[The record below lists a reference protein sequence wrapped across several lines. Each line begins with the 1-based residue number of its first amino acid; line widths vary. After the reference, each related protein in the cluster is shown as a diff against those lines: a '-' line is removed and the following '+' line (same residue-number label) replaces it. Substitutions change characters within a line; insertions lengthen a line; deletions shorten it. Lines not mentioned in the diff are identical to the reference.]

1 MRHRHQQTQPNHGLG
16 SSNMANEEKVLVP
29 DIGDF
34 AAVEVIEIL
43 VASGDTV
50 SAEDSLVT
58 LESDKATMEIPAP
71 ANGVVGKIEVNIGD
85 TLSEGDL
92 VMWLH
97 AADSSAAAT
106 EVAPTEAAPAAA
118 TAKPTPAPE
127 APKAAA
133 PAPVPAAPA
142 PVAAAPSGNSAH
154 ASPAVRRFARELG
167 ADISRIGGSGRKGR
181 ILKSDVQ
188 GFIKVALSGTGS
200 NASSASVSGSGL
212 AVAAMP
218 NIDYSK
224 FGEVENLPLSKI
236 NKITGQVLHRNWV
249 TIPHVTQFDD
259 ADITDL
265 EAFRKQLVGEY
276 KDRGIKITLLA
287 FLMKAVVSALKQFP
301 RFNASLDAS
310 GENLILKKYYHIGIA
325 VATPD
330 GLVVPVVRDVDQKS
344 LVELAQELT
353 AISIKARDKK
363 LGPKDMQGGCFT
375 ISSLGGL
382 GGSAF
387 TPIVNAPEVAILGVS
402 RSAMKP
408 IYQPDGE
415 FAARLMLPLSL
426 SYDHRVID
434 GADGARFTSYLS
446 RVLADMRRLLL

>member
-1 MRHRHQQTQPNHGLG
+1 
-16 SSNMANEEKVLVP
+16 MANEEKVLVP

-34 AAVEVIEIL
+34 AGVEVIEIL
-43 VASGDTV
+43 VATGDTV
-50 SAEDSLVT
+50 QKEDSLIT

-71 ANGVVGKIEVNIGD
+71 ASGVVGKIEIAIGD
-85 TLSEGDL
+85 TIAEGDL
-92 VMWLH
+92 VMWLQ
-97 AADSSAAAT
+97 ASEAAA
-106 EVAPTEAAPAAA
+106 
-118 TAKPTPAPE
+118 APE
-127 APKAAA
+127 AAVPELVKTAPA
-133 PAPVPAAPA
+133 PAPVAPKAA
-142 PVAAAPSGNSAH
+142 PVAAAPTPKATPAPAKTAAPVAAGKAH

-167 ADISRIGGSGRKGR
+167 ADISQIGGSGPKGR
-181 ILKSDVQ
+181 IRKEDVQ
-188 GFIKVALSGTGS
+188 NFIKAALSGSAPAS
-200 NASSASVSGSGL
+200 NAAASGTGL

-224 FGEVENLPLSKI
+224 FGQIETLPLSKI

-276 KDRGIKITLLA
+276 KDKGIKITLLT
-287 FLMKAVVSALKQFP
+287 FLMKAVVAALKQFP

-310 GENLILKKYYHIGIA
+310 GENLILKQYYNIGIA

-330 GLVVPVVRDVDQKS
+330 GLVVPVIRDVDQKS
-344 LVELAQELT
+344 IVELAQELT

-363 LGPKDMQGGCFT
+363 LGPKDMQGGCFS

-382 GGSAF
+382 GGNAF

-446 RVLADMRRLLL
+446 RVLADMRRVLL

>member
-1 MRHRHQQTQPNHGLG
+1 
-16 SSNMANEEKVLVP
+16 MANEEKVLVP

-34 AAVEVIEIL
+34 AGVEVIEIL
-43 VASGDTV
+43 VATGDSV
-50 SAEDSLVT
+50 QKEDSLIT

-71 ANGVVGKIEVNIGD
+71 ASGVVGKIEVAIGD
-85 TLSEGDL
+85 TIAEGDL
-92 VMWLH
+92 VMWLQ
-97 AADSSAAAT
+97 ASDS
-106 EVAPTEAAPAAA
+106 APAVESKPAAPEPVKAAS
-118 TAKPTPAPE
+118 TPAPV
-127 APKAAA
+127 APKAA
-133 PAPVPAAPA
+133 PVAAKTAA
-142 PVAAAPSGNSAH
+142 PVAAGKAH

-167 ADISRIGGSGRKGR
+167 ADISQIGGSGPKGR
-181 ILKSDVQ
+181 IRKEDVQ
-188 GFIKVALSGTGS
+188 NFIKAALSGSAPAS
-200 NASSASVSGSGL
+200 NAAASGTGL

-224 FGEVENLPLSKI
+224 FGQIETLPLSKI

-276 KDRGIKITLLA
+276 KDKGIKITLLT
-287 FLMKAVVSALKQFP
+287 FLMKAVVAALKQFP

-310 GENLILKKYYHIGIA
+310 GENLILKQYYNIGIA

-330 GLVVPVVRDVDQKS
+330 GLVVPVIRDVDQKS
-344 LVELAQELT
+344 IVELAQELT

-363 LGPKDMQGGCFT
+363 LGPKDMQGGCFS

-382 GGSAF
+382 GGNAF

-446 RVLADMRRLLL
+446 RVLADMRRVLL